1 MRYLTLIV
9 VACTAAAGLGCDKEK
24 DKATPPAPAPTAS
37 ATGQPSANPPPAPR
51 VPGADLKEIQGKWET
66 GGKDPVQVEFAG
78 ETMILRSGPGP
89 DWKETGRYPF
99 KLNDQA
105 RIREID
111 WGEGPQAGHGLYTI
125 DGKVLVIT
133 YTTGRPEDRPKRL
146 DAKPGTA
153 TLLDMRRA
161 K

>member
-1 MRYLTLIV
+1 MRYRTLILI
-9 VACTAAAGLGCDKEK
+9 AWAAAAVAGCDKES
-24 DKATPPAPAPTAS
+24 DKPKPQAAAPAPAVSPDPT
-37 ATGQPSANPPPAPR
+37 PPAPR
-51 VPGADLKEIQGKWET
+51 VPGSDLKEIQGKWET
-66 GGKDPVQVEFAG
+66 TGKAPIQIEFAG
-78 ETMILRSGPGP
+78 DTMVFRSGPGP
-89 DWKETGRYPF
+89 EWKETGRYPV
-99 KLNDQA
+99 KLNDLA

-153 TLLDMRRA
+153 TILDLRRA